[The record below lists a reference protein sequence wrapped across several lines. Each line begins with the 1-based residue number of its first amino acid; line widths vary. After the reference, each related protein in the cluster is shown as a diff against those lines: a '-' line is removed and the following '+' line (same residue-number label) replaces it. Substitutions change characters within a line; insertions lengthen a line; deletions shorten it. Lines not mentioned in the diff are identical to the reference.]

1 MSSAVTPDRFSFQ
14 FHTDGT
20 LRQLYATDASE
31 YQELPAAVAFPETP
45 EHIRE
50 LILYAKATGLSLI
63 PRGAGTSLAGQVVGS
78 GIVVDAGRH
87 LNQILSIDTENRSV
101 RVQPGVVRNELNHAL
116 LPHGMLFGPETST
129 ANRAMIGG
137 MVGNNSCG
145 SNSLVYGS
153 TREHLLSCKGYLS
166 DGSEVTFDALTP
178 EAFNAR
184 CQGNTLEAAI
194 YQKCRELLGDE
205 ANRALITEHYPKR
218 SIPRRNTGYALDLL
232 MDAEVFDPTS
242 DQPFNL
248 CKLIAGSEG
257 TLFFG
262 TEFELECDPLPPKHS
277 ALLCAHFDTIDQALR
292 SVLPALNSKPFGV
305 ELLDRH
311 ILEATKR
318 NREQAKNRFFVQG
331 DPGAILVVDI
341 RQATEDAVDQVIA
354 QVIADIQ
361 AAGDGTHFPILKG
374 ADEAKVWELRR
385 AGQGL
390 VSNLPGDEKPREVCE
405 DTAVDVTELADYIAE
420 FDTLMRDKHGKEC
433 VYYAHAGSG
442 ELHTRPIFNLK
453 SEAGLKTFRAV
464 AEDVAALVKK
474 YNGSLSGEHG
484 DGRLRGEFIPFMVGE
499 KCFALMRQI
508 KNAFDPDNRFNP
520 GKIIDTPPMDS
531 DLRYGPQS
539 PEPHYKTIFDFSA
552 NKGVL
557 NAVENCNGSGDCR
570 KGPLAG
576 GTMCPS
582 YMATRNEKDST
593 RARAN
598 SLRHALTNPIDAD
611 NPFNNESVKDVL
623 DLCLSCKGC
632 KSECPSN
639 VDMAKLKAEFTQQ
652 YYDTNGVPLRT
663 KIIANFTR
671 TSRIAALAP
680 WLWNTLFGFEWSR
693 RLLNKSVG
701 FHPDRTIPKL
711 HSTTLE
717 KWHRIRCQTTEDR
730 GQVPED
736 RGQISE
742 TRRQVPED
750 RGQITKA
757 RDQTKNDYTSSGV
770 QVSALKSQPSQ
781 VSALKSQP
789 SQVSS
794 LKPQPSQ
801 VSALK
806 SQPSQASSLN
816 PQVSHKRVYLFCD
829 EFTNFNDVPLGQK
842 TVQLLE
848 RLGYE
853 VVIPKHLESARTW
866 LSKGLIRKAKAI
878 ANQNVR
884 QLAPLISEDTPL
896 IGIEPSA
903 ILSFR
908 DEYIDL
914 AEGELKNTARTLSK
928 NCLMLDEF
936 LVREF
941 DAGRI
946 RSDQFKAKEQ
956 LIKLHGHCFQK
967 ALASVVPTVRALQIP
982 AGYKV
987 HMIPSGCCGMAG
999 SFGYEKEHYA
1009 LSMQIGELVLFPSV
1023 RDTPSNVL
1031 IAAPGTSCRHQ
1042 IHDGTGRTTQHPA
1055 EILFD
1060 ALV

>member
-1 MSSAVTPDRFSFQ
+1 MSSAVTPDLFSFQ
-14 FHTDGT
+14 FHTDRS

-31 YQELPAAVAFPETP
+31 YQELPAAVAFPEKP

-87 LNQILSIDTENRSV
+87 LNQILSIDTENRRA

-137 MVGNNSCG
+137 MVGNNACG

-153 TREHLLSCKGYLS
+153 TREHLIACKGYLS
-166 DGSEVTFDALTP
+166 DGSEVTFEAVSPDAF
-178 EAFNAR
+178 EAK
-184 CQGNTLEAAI
+184 CQGDSLEATI
-194 YQKCRELLGDE
+194 YQKCRMLLGDE
-205 ANRALITEHYPKR
+205 ANRALITKHYPKG
-218 SIPRRNTGYALDLL
+218 SILRRNTGYALDLL
-232 MDAEVFDPTS
+232 MDAEVFDPAA
-242 DQPFNL
+242 DKPFNL

-262 TEFELECDPLPPKHS
+262 TEFVLDCDPLPPQHS

-292 SVLPALNSKPFGV
+292 SVLPALSSKPFGV

-318 NREQAKNRFFVQG
+318 NREQAKNRFFVVG
-331 DPGAILVVDI
+331 DPGAILVIDI
-341 RQATEDAVDQVIA
+341 RKDSEDAVDCTIEQVA
-354 QVIADIQ
+354 ANIQ
-361 AAGDGTHFPILKG
+361 AAGYGTHFPVLKG

-390 VSNLPGDEKPREVCE
+390 VSNLPGDDKPREVCE

-420 FDTLMRDKHGKEC
+420 FDQLMRDKHGKQC

-453 SEAGLKTFRAV
+453 TEAGLKTFRAV

-474 YNGSLSGEHG
+474 YRGSLSGEHG
-484 DGRLRGEFIPFMVGE
+484 DGRLRGEFIPFMVGDA
-499 KCFALMRQI
+499 CFALMRQI
-508 KNAFDPDNRFNP
+508 KETFDPDNRFNP
-520 GKIIDTPPMDS
+520 GKIIDTPPMDT
-531 DLRYGPQS
+531 DLRYGPQT
-539 PEPHYKTIFDFSA
+539 PDPHYETIFDFSS
-552 NKGVL
+552 NRGVL

-598 SLRHALTNPIDAD
+598 SLRHALMHPIDTT
-611 NPFNNESVKDVL
+611 NPFNNEATKDVL

-639 VDMAKLKAEFTQQ
+639 VDMAKLKAEFTQH
-652 YYDTNGVPLRT
+652 YYDANGVPLRT
-663 KIIANFTR
+663 KLIANFTR
-671 TSRIAALAP
+671 TSRLASSAP
-680 WLWNTLFGFEWSR
+680 WLWNIIVSTIPLR
-693 RLLNKSVG
+693 KILNKIVG
-701 FHPDRTIPKL
+701 FHSDRSIPKL

-717 KWHRIRCQTTEDR
+717 QWHRIRSQASEAR
-730 GQVPED
+730 GQ
-736 RGQISE
+736 
-742 TRRQVPED
+742 
-750 RGQITKA
+750 TK
-757 RDQTKNDYTSSGV
+757 S
-770 QVSALKSQPSQ
+770 SALKSQHPTNSQ
-781 VSALKSQP
+781 LSALS
-789 SQVSS
+789 
-794 LKPQPSQ
+794 
-801 VSALK
+801 
-806 SQPSQASSLN
+806 
-816 PQVSHKRVYLFCD
+816 PQVSVKRVYLFCD
-829 EFTNFNDVPLGQK
+829 EFTNFNDVRLGQK
-842 TVQLLE
+842 AIQLLE
-848 RLGYE
+848 RLGYQ
-853 VVIPKHLESARTW
+853 VIIPNHLESARTW
-866 LSKGLIRKAKAI
+866 LSAGLLRKAKTI
-878 ANQNVR
+878 ANENIR
-884 QLAPLISEDTPL
+884 QLAPIITEDCPL

-903 ILSFR
+903 ILGFR

-914 AEGELKNTARTLSK
+914 AEGSLKNDARSLAK
-928 NCLMLDEF
+928 HCLLLDEF

-946 RSDQFKAKEQ
+946 RADQFQAKEQ

-967 ALASVVPTVRALQIP
+967 ALASVVPSVRALQIP
-982 AGYKV
+982 EGYKV

-999 SFGYEKEHYA
+999 SFGYEKEHYE
-1009 LSMQIGELVLFPSV
+1009 LSMQIGELILFPSV
-1023 RDTPSNVL
+1023 RDAPCDVL
-1031 IAAPGTSCRHQ
+1031 IAASGTSCRHQ
-1042 IHDGTGRTTQHPA
+1042 IHDGTGRIAKHPA

-1060 ALV
+1060 ALL

>member
-1 MSSAVTPDRFSFQ
+1 MPSAATPDQFSFQ
-14 FHTDGT
+14 FHTDET

-31 YQELPAAVAFPETP
+31 YQELPAAVAFPEKP

-50 LILYAKATGLSLI
+50 LIRYAQEAGLSLI

-87 LNQILSIDTENRSV
+87 LNKVLSIDADNRRV

-116 LPHGMLFGPETST
+116 QPHGMLFGPETST

-153 TREHLLSCKGYLS
+153 TREHLIACTGYLT
-166 DGSEVTFDALTP
+166 DGSEVTFEALSP
-178 EAFNAR
+178 EVFEAK
-184 CQGNTLEAAI
+184 CQGTSLEAAI
-194 YQKCRELLGDE
+194 YQKCRELLGNA
-205 ANRALITEHYPKR
+205 ANRALITKHYPKR

-232 MDAEVFDPTS
+232 MDADVFDPTS
-242 DQPFNL
+242 DKPFNL

-262 TEFELECDPLPPKHS
+262 TEFELDCDPLPPQHS
-277 ALLCAHFDTIDQALR
+277 ALLCAHFETIDQALR
-292 SVLPALNSKPFGV
+292 SVLPALNSQPFGV

-318 NREQAKNRFFVQG
+318 NREQAKNRFFVEG

-341 RQATEDAVDQVIA
+341 RKDSEAEVDHTIA
-354 QVIADIQ
+354 QVTADIK
-361 AAGDGTHFPILKG
+361 AAGYGTHFPVLKG
-374 ADEAKVWELRR
+374 ADENKVWELRR

-390 VSNLPGDEKPREVCE
+390 VSNLPGDDKPREVCE

-420 FDTLMRDKHGKEC
+420 FDQLMRDKHGKQC

-453 SEAGLKTFRAV
+453 TEAGLKTFRAV
-464 AEDVAALVKK
+464 AEDVATLVKK

-484 DGRLRGEFIPFMVGE
+484 DGRLRGEFIPFMVGDE
-499 KCFALMRQI
+499 CFALMRQI
-508 KNAFDPDNRFNP
+508 KETFDPDNRFNP

-531 DLRYGPQS
+531 DLRYGPNS
-539 PEPHYKTIFDFSA
+539 PDPHYDTIFDFSA
-552 NKGVL
+552 NQGVL

-598 SLRHALTNPIDAD
+598 SLRHALMHPIDAE
-611 NPFNNESVKDVL
+611 NPFNNEATKDVL

-639 VDMAKLKAEFTQQ
+639 VDLAKLKAEFTQH
-652 YYDTNGVPLRT
+652 YYDANGVPLRT
-663 KIIANFTR
+663 KLIANFTR
-671 TSRIAALAP
+671 SSQLASKAP
-680 WLWNTLFGFEWSR
+680 WLWNAIVSTVPLR
-693 RLLNKSVG
+693 KALNSTIG
-701 FHPDRTIPKL
+701 FHPDRTIPKR

-717 KWHRIRCQTTEDR
+717 QWHSVRNQRPEIR
-730 GQVPED
+730 GQATEASNQQ
-736 RGQISE
+736 R
-742 TRRQVPED
+742 
-750 RGQITKA
+750 
-757 RDQTKNDYTSSGV
+757 NDGATSQLSP
-770 QVSALKSQPSQ
+770 SSSQ
-781 VSALKSQP
+781 VSALYNALGCKSQP
-789 SQVSS
+789 S
-794 LKPQPSQ
+794 
-801 VSALK
+801 
-806 SQPSQASSLN
+806 N
-816 PQVSHKRVYLFCD
+816 NRVYLFSD
-829 EFTNFNDVPLGQK
+829 EFTNFNDVPIGQK

-853 VVIPKHLESARTW
+853 VTIPKHLESARTW
-866 LSKGLIRKAKAI
+866 LSKGLLRKAKTI
-878 ANQNVR
+878 ANENVR
-884 QLAPLISEDTPL
+884 QLAPLISKDCPL

-903 ILSFR
+903 ILGFR

-914 AEGELKNTARTLSK
+914 ADDALKDDARSLAK
-928 NCLMLDEF
+928 HCLMLDEF

-982 AGYKV
+982 QGYKV

-999 SFGYEKEHYA
+999 SFGYEKEHYK
-1009 LSMQIGELVLFPSV
+1009 LSMQIGELVLFPAV
-1023 RDTPSNVL
+1023 RETPNDVL

-1042 IHDGTGRTTQHPA
+1042 IKDGTGRTAQHPA